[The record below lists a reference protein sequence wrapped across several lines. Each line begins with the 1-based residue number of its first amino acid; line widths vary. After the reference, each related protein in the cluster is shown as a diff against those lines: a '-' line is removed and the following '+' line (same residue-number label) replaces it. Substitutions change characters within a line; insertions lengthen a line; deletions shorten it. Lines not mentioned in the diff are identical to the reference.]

1 MGNQLTL
8 TGTQLE
14 DLTTSTTFTEEEIKR
29 LFKRFRKLDT
39 DKSGALSKA
48 EFLAVPELEHNP
60 LVDRVV
66 TTLDADKSGEVDFQE
81 FIGALSIFTA
91 PAQSNAGR
99 TKFAFKMYD
108 VDNDD
113 FISNSDLFHILKAMV
128 GNNLNDVQLQELV
141 DRTLIKGDKDRDGKL
156 NFAEFSAM
164 IEDSN
169 IGERLT
175 LASLNPAPK

>member
-8 TGTQLE
+8 TGAQIE
-14 DLTTSTTFTEEEIKR
+14 DLTTSTTFTDSEIKR
-29 LFKRFRKLDT
+29 LFRRFKKLDT
-39 DKSGALSKA
+39 DKSGALSKE

-66 TTLDADKSGEVDFQE
+66 ATLDDDKNGEVDFEE
-81 FIGALSIFTA
+81 FIRALSIFTA
-91 PAQSNAGR
+91 PSEAHERR

-108 VDNDD
+108 VDNDN

-156 NFAEFSAM
+156 NYEEFCSM
-164 IEDSN
+164 ISDSD
-169 IGERLT
+169 IGDRLT
-175 LASLNPAPK
+175 LSSLPHK